1 MTRRVGRWI
10 DRVEDVCVGVS
21 ALALASIMLIT
32 VLGVVMRYLFGSPL
46 GWSFGFIEDYLL
58 VTFFFLAVSYTFR
71 VGGHISLDV
80 FVRRLSD
87 RSRRVLGVV
96 GNALSFLF
104 FALIVYAGIIHTWG
118 AWINHEIPPPGGVEL
133 SWPTWTSYVFVPLGM
148 AVLVVRLLHTIARRE
163 ERASDEYVE
172 TEI

>member
-1 MTRRVGRWI
+1 MMRRVGRWI
-10 DRVEDVCVGVS
+10 DRVEDVCVAAS

-58 VTFFFLAVSYTFR
+58 VIFFFLAVSYTFR
-71 VGGHISLDV
+71 VGGHISLDA
-80 FVRRLSD
+80 FVRRLTD
-87 RSRRVLGVV
+87 RGRRILGVV

-104 FALIVYAGIIHTWG
+104 FTLIVYAGIFHTWD
-118 AWINHEIPPPGGVEL
+118 AWVNNEIPPPGGVEL

-148 AVLVVRLLHTIARRE
+148 AVLVARLLHAIATRE
-163 ERASDEYVE
+163 EHVSDEYVE